1 MESYY
6 ESVEKEISALK
17 EIVNNV
23 FGVDLSKSTRER
35 QLVDARRVYSKVLR
49 DRNYTFELIGK
60 SLGKDHATIL
70 HYTKSIDSILLYDK
84 DLRDKYLTCKSL
96 FLEGREQ
103 VLIKRVNKDVDLFMT
118 VIKLNAELQE
128 SIKEKKEM
136 LSKFEDYIKQ
146 YERRTGTKLPNFNI

>member
-17 EIVNNV
+17 EIVNNL
-23 FGVDLSKSTRER
+23 FCVDLSKNTRER
-35 QLVDARRVYSKVLR
+35 ELVDARRIYSKVLR
-49 DRNYTFELIGK
+49 DRNYTFNLIGK
-60 SLGKDHATIL
+60 SLGKDHATII

-84 DLRDKYLTCKSL
+84 GLRDKYLTCKSL

-136 LSKFEDYIKQ
+136 LIKFEDYIKQ
-146 YERRTGTKLPNFNI
+146 YERRVGTKLPNFNI